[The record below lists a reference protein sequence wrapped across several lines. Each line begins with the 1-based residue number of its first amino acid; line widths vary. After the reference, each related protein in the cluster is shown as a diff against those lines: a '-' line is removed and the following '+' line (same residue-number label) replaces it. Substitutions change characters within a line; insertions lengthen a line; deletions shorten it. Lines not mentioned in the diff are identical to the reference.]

1 MTISTDN
8 RLFPEFYKDY
18 SKSATILSLE
28 SELEKLSSRKR
39 RLSWLLNAKSYKYAK
54 DSVYLI
60 DNEDERSNTKK
71 QLEFLDIQIQELN
84 DQLKVSRG
92 AICQN

>member
-1 MTISTDN
+1 MIEPDAKKEEILLTEEEPV
-8 RLFPEFYKDY
+8 PEEYKDH
-18 SKSATILSLE
+18 
-28 SELEKLSSRKR
+28 
-39 RLSWLLNAKSYKYAK
+39 RLT
-54 DSVYLI
+54 
-60 DNEDERSNTKK
+60 NENNNSQNTKK